1 MTDYTFSIHTSHEQD
16 DMEVIRRG
24 MTAIYTGLGQNIIE
38 RTGMS
43 ELGRQL
49 SVFIRN
55 SDDEI
60 VGGLVGIMFG
70 GWLYI
75 SLLWIEKSI
84 RGNGYGTK
92 LMGMAER
99 EAAEAG
105 CNYVHLDT
113 YSFEA
118 KPFYEKLGYELFAK
132 LDDYPSGHCKYFLKK
147 QLASRV

>member
-1 MTDYTFSIHTSHEQD
+1 MSDYTFSKHISHEQQD
-16 DMEVIRRG
+16 IETIQKG
-24 MTAIYTGLGQNIIE
+24 MTAIYSGLGQSIIE
-38 RTGMS
+38 KTGTS
-43 ELGRQL
+43 ELGRPL
-49 SVFIRN
+49 RIFMWNR
-55 SDDEI
+55 DHEI
-60 VGGLVGIMFG
+60 VGGLTGTVFG

-147 QLASRV
+147 QLVSLA